1 MCTSYLN
8 FCGHVEG
15 ANFEYNSPLSSKRRL
30 LQCKGLTMP
39 TLGCLLYIGVA
50 RAAEKFGGAQG
61 KCKKV
66 GSHKMDCVRG
76 SGDTPSD
83 NFEILQPLKCVLGF
97 LEALLRACTQCT
109 YIPASCHLQLV
120 VSDRKVCPSLWT
132 AQ

>member
-50 RAAEKFGGAQG
+50 RAAEKFGGGGGGGGGGGVAHG

-66 GSHKMDCVRG
+66 GLHKMDCVRG
-76 SGDTPSD
+76 
-83 NFEILQPLKCVLGF
+83 V
-97 LEALLRACTQCT
+97 
-109 YIPASCHLQLV
+109 
-120 VSDRKVCPSLWT
+120 
-132 AQ
+132 